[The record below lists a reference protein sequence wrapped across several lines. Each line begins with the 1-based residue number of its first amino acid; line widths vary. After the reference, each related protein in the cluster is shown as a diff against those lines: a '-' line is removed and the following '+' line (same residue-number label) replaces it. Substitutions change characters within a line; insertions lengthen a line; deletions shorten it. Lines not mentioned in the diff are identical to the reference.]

1 LFNLDDR
8 QTDLDDAS
16 RTLFRREGIQLF
28 LPYWVVA
35 AALSVLWHI
44 TLLLLLIFLPRLMP
58 DRSATVAEI
67 EQRMAEAR
75 ARAAE
80 QQRFVFVQPRAEFDA
95 RRPPQTPNLSDRDR
109 NAMTPERPPDPR
121 NSMPFSRGN
130 TSEYVDSPRPRETPQ
145 PQPQPQAQPQEAAP
159 PSPDTGNGDGSPG
172 SPAPEV
178 RDAIRRGMT
187 APNGQPS
194 DAMGNAGLGERLG
207 NALRNVQRYYGPNEV
222 FENAQGGGQFGEALQ
237 FDTKGVEF
245 GPWVRR
251 FIAQIRRNWVIPY
264 AAMSLRGH
272 VVVTFNVHKDGRIT
286 DVSVAA
292 PSGVDGFNNSSF
304 NAIAASNPTQPLPP
318 EYPADKA
325 FFTITFY
332 YNETPPR

>member
-8 QTDLDDAS
+8 QTDLDDNS
-16 RTLFRREGIQLF
+16 RTMLRREGIQLF

-35 AALSVLWHI
+35 AALSVLWHL
-44 TLLLLLIFLPRLMP
+44 TLLLLVIFLPRLLP
-58 DRSATVAEI
+58 DRSAEVVAI

-75 ARAAE
+75 ARAAD
-80 QQRFVFVQPRAEFDA
+80 QQRFVFVQPRAEFEA
-95 RRPPQTPNLSDRDR
+95 RRAPQTPDLSDRDR

-121 NSMPFSRGN
+121 NSLPFSRGN
-130 TSEYVDSPRPRETPQ
+130 TSEFVDSPRPRDTPPQ
-145 PQPQPQAQPQEAAP
+145 PQPETAAP
-159 PSPDTGNGDGSPG
+159 APDTNNGSESGAAG
-172 SPAPEV
+172 APTVEA
-178 RDAIRRGMT
+178 RDALRRGMT
-187 APNGQPS
+187 APNAQPS
-194 DAMGNAGLGERLG
+194 AGMGNAGLGERLG

-286 DVSVAA
+286 DVAVAA

-325 FFTITFY
+325 FFTITFF